1 MRPSASWAIDSEPI
15 RARGIIVKYS
25 PPRDWIMCE
34 LGVFRIFVE
43 NDLSKFDKIL
53 GLKLFKPRKD
63 FQGFKTAFSHLL

>member
-1 MRPSASWAIDSEPI
+1 MASESIAHEAEEPI

-53 GLKLFKPRKD
+53 GFLKPRKD
-63 FQGFKTAFSHLL
+63 FQGFKTAFSPLL